1 MIPRVASLSTR
12 TSRRKKNNG
21 QMHHHQENGFW
32 IFCTQFCGIFSQFF
46 GSFCFAASTPTTTAP
61 RSSKGQHSAPRGGPP
76 RSWTNDELTK
86 ALENVWNRRMTTSQA
101 SRVYG
106 IPYNSL
112 LMYVRGKYGKSLK
125 LDKLK
130 ETTPA
135 AKDNLNTIGNSRSTP
150 KEKLD
155 KNNSHNNKSKHG
167 SGSSC
172 GSNKSNKLELE
183 NFMNLFPPLGPA
195 GNNVEN
201 RVKDVMQQMQSR
213 QALIDQSERF
223 KELEKHMGPEQ
234 AKLLMA
240 MPFLTGT
247 TTVHPQREIT
257 QPLHNSDDHI
267 LSPEEDT
274 NSLMDQDHSSPTDND
289 HDLVGS
295 GNDHIDNLMMNN
307 MNNSNSDT
315 EENDTTEMQ
324 LQNQKENT
332 ITNNSII
339 TSNDSN
345 CNGTNNTNVEFSQD
359 DNKNEL
365 KPALEVT
372 NQGGEISAQ

>member
-1 MIPRVASLSTR
+1 
-12 TSRRKKNNG
+12 
-21 QMHHHQENGFW
+21 
-32 IFCTQFCGIFSQFF
+32 
-46 GSFCFAASTPTTTAP
+46 
-61 RSSKGQHSAPRGGPP
+61 
-76 RSWTNDELTK
+76 
-86 ALENVWNRRMTTSQA
+86 MTTSQA

-155 KNNSHNNKSKHG
+155 KNNSNNKSKHG

-183 NFMNLFPPLGPA
+183 NFMNLFPPLGQA

-240 MPFLTGT
+240 MPFLTAGT
-247 TTVHPQREIT
+247 TTVQPQQIIT
-257 QPLHNSDDHI
+257 QPLHDEDAT
-267 LSPEEDT
+267 LPED
-274 NSLMDQDHSSPTDND
+274 NLMDHSSTTASPTNN
-289 HDLVGS
+289 LPGS
-295 GNDHIDNLMMNN
+295 NDHIDNLMMNN
-307 MNNSNSDT
+307 SNSDT
-315 EENDTTEMQ
+315 ENDREMI
-324 LQNQKENT
+324 LQHQKEN
-332 ITNNSII
+332 ITNVD
-339 TSNDSN
+339 NDTN
-345 CNGTNNTNVEFSQD
+345 CNGTNNTNNAVVVASITPSQD

-365 KPALEVT
+365 KPLEVS

>member
-1 MIPRVASLSTR
+1 
-12 TSRRKKNNG
+12 
-21 QMHHHQENGFW
+21 
-32 IFCTQFCGIFSQFF
+32 
-46 GSFCFAASTPTTTAP
+46 
-61 RSSKGQHSAPRGGPP
+61 
-76 RSWTNDELTK
+76 
-86 ALENVWNRRMTTSQA
+86 MTTSQA

-155 KNNSHNNKSKHG
+155 KNNSNNKSKHG

-183 NFMNLFPPLGPA
+183 NFMNLFPPLGQA

-247 TTVHPQREIT
+247 TTVQPQREIT
-257 QPLHNSDDHI
+257 QPLHHNNEENTLR

-274 NSLMDQDHSSPTDND
+274 NNLMDQDNSSPNTNN
-289 HDLVGS
+289 LP
-295 GNDHIDNLMMNN
+295 GNDHIDNLMNN
-307 MNNSNSDT
+307 MINNSSNSNNSDT
-315 EENDTTEMQ
+315 ENDSTEMMIQ
-324 LQNQKENT
+324 NNQKENT
-332 ITNNSII
+332 ITNSIAI
-339 TSNDSN
+339 GIANDSN
-345 CNGTNNTNVEFSQD
+345 CNGSDKNNANVVSGITPSQD

-365 KPALEVT
+365 KPLEVT
-372 NQGGEISAQ
+372 IQGGEISAQ

>member
-1 MIPRVASLSTR
+1 
-12 TSRRKKNNG
+12 
-21 QMHHHQENGFW
+21 
-32 IFCTQFCGIFSQFF
+32 
-46 GSFCFAASTPTTTAP
+46 
-61 RSSKGQHSAPRGGPP
+61 
-76 RSWTNDELTK
+76 
-86 ALENVWNRRMTTSQA
+86 MTTSQA

-183 NFMNLFPPLGPA
+183 NFMNLFPPLGQA

-257 QPLHNSDDHI
+257 QPLHTSEDNI
-267 LSPEEDT
+267 LSPEDT

-289 HDLVGS
+289 DLVGS

>member
-1 MIPRVASLSTR
+1 
-12 TSRRKKNNG
+12 
-21 QMHHHQENGFW
+21 
-32 IFCTQFCGIFSQFF
+32 
-46 GSFCFAASTPTTTAP
+46 
-61 RSSKGQHSAPRGGPP
+61 
-76 RSWTNDELTK
+76 
-86 ALENVWNRRMTTSQA
+86 
-101 SRVYG
+101 
-106 IPYNSL
+106 
-112 LMYVRGKYGKSLK
+112 MYVRGKYGKSLK

-155 KNNSHNNKSKHG
+155 KNNSNNKSKHG

-183 NFMNLFPPLGPA
+183 NFMNLFPPLGQA

-247 TTVHPQREIT
+247 TTVQPQREIT
-257 QPLHNSDDHI
+257 QPLHNNEENTLR

-274 NSLMDQDHSSPTDND
+274 NNLMDQDHSSPNTNN
-289 HDLVGS
+289 LP
-295 GNDHIDNLMMNN
+295 GNDHIDNLMNN
-307 MNNSNSDT
+307 MINNSSTNNSDT
-315 EENDTTEMQ
+315 ENDSTEMMIQ
-324 LQNQKENT
+324 NNQKENT
-332 ITNNSII
+332 ITNSISGI
-339 TSNDSN
+339 ANDSN
-345 CNGTNNTNVEFSQD
+345 CNGSDKNNANVVSGITPSQD

-365 KPALEVT
+365 KPLEVT

>member
-1 MIPRVASLSTR
+1 M
-12 TSRRKKNNG
+12 
-21 QMHHHQENGFW
+21 
-32 IFCTQFCGIFSQFF
+32 
-46 GSFCFAASTPTTTAP
+46 
-61 RSSKGQHSAPRGGPP
+61 
-76 RSWTNDELTK
+76 
-86 ALENVWNRRMTTSQA
+86 ENVWNRRMTTSQA

-155 KNNSHNNKSKHG
+155 KNNSNNKSKHG

-247 TTVHPQREIT
+247 TTVQPQQIIT
-257 QPLHNSDDHI
+257 QPLHDEDAT
-267 LSPEEDT
+267 LPED
-274 NSLMDQDHSSPTDND
+274 NLMDHSSTTASPTNN
-289 HDLVGS
+289 LPGS
-295 GNDHIDNLMMNN
+295 NDHIDNLMMNN
-307 MNNSNSDT
+307 SNSDT
-315 EENDTTEMQ
+315 ENDREMI
-324 LQNQKENT
+324 LQHQKEN
-332 ITNNSII
+332 ITNID
-339 TSNDSN
+339 NDTN
-345 CNGTNNTNVEFSQD
+345 CNGTNNVVVASITPSQD

-365 KPALEVT
+365 KPLEVS

>member
-1 MIPRVASLSTR
+1 
-12 TSRRKKNNG
+12 
-21 QMHHHQENGFW
+21 MHHHQENGFW
-32 IFCTQFCGIFSQFF
+32 IFSIQFCGIFSQFF

-234 AKLLMA
+234 AKLLMPFFTSGNLGNSEMISTESPTKVEKENLTEDNNVLVEAKEKQVQEILIEATKKNNKEEEVA
-240 MPFLTGT
+240 M
-247 TTVHPQREIT
+247 
-257 QPLHNSDDHI
+257 
-267 LSPEEDT
+267 EEDE
-274 NSLMDQDHSSPTDND
+274 NK
-289 HDLVGS
+289 
-295 GNDHIDNLMMNN
+295 
-307 MNNSNSDT
+307 NNST
-315 EENDTTEMQ
+315 EV
-324 LQNQKENT
+324 LK
-332 ITNNSII
+332 NNPLEAAIK
-339 TSNDSN
+339 TSS
-345 CNGTNNTNVEFSQD
+345 G
-359 DNKNEL
+359 
-365 KPALEVT
+365 A
-372 NQGGEISAQ
+372 EISA

>member
-1 MIPRVASLSTR
+1 
-12 TSRRKKNNG
+12 
-21 QMHHHQENGFW
+21 MHHHQENGFW
-32 IFCTQFCGIFSQFF
+32 IFSIQICGIFSQFF

-183 NFMNLFPPLGPA
+183 NFMNLFPPLGQA

-257 QPLHNSDDHI
+257 QPLHNSEDNL
-267 LSPEEDT
+267 LSPEDT

-324 LQNQKENT
+324 IQNQKENT

-345 CNGTNNTNVEFSQD
+345 CNGTNNVANVEFSQD
-359 DNKNEL
+359 NNKNEL